1 MDQEKKNAVALMRYS
16 VIAPLITGLS
26 DNYDSLTAFFND
38 ASAKGVLHPDGTV
51 KHYAPGT
58 IEKWYRSYMD
68 GGFDSLIPADRADLG
83 KPRKLDRELQE
94 QIRYFKTNYPR
105 MSASA
110 IYRQLQDNGS
120 IRHGGVSESTVNRY
134 INLIALQ
141 AETTAGRDMR
151 RYERPHINEVWC
163 GDTSA
168 GPYLKT
174 SDGKKHRVFIIALI
188 DDASRFIVGIDVF
201 FNDNF
206 INLMS
211 VMKSAVAKYGR
222 PQMFNFDN
230 GSSFKNK
237 QMELLAA
244 RIGSVVHYDQPYTP
258 TQKAKIERW
267 FRTMKDQWMSSLDIR
282 DFHSLDELRGSL
294 LAYVRRYNQTV
305 HSSLN
310 GMTPQD
316 RFFSESERIKRLPGE
331 LIEGSFLLEIERR
344 VSSDSVIVIE
354 QTEYEVDC
362 RFAKQRIK
370 LRYSPDFKD
379 IFIVEADGTLTPI
392 RLLNKTENAF
402 VKREKIHLCGDNAIQ
417 GGNVLQKGQE

>member
-1 MDQEKKNAVALMRYS
+1 MDQERKNAIALMRYS

-26 DNYDSLTAFFND
+26 DNYDSLTAFFYD

-58 IEKWYRSYMD
+58 IEKWYRNYKD
-68 GGFDSLIPADRADLG
+68 GGFDSLVPTGRADLG
-83 KPRKLDRELQE
+83 KPRKLDHELQE
-94 QIRYFKTNYPR
+94 QIRYLKTNYPR

-120 IRHGGVSESTVNRY
+120 IRHGDVSESTVNRY

-141 AETTAGRDMR
+141 AKTTANQDMR

-163 GDTSA
+163 GDTSV
-168 GPYLKT
+168 GPYLRT
-174 SDGKKHRVFIIALI
+174 PDGRKHRVFIIALI

-222 PQMFNFDN
+222 PQIFNFDN

-282 DFHSLDELRGSL
+282 DFHSLDELRGNLS
-294 LAYVRRYNQTV
+294 AYVHRYNQTV
-305 HSSLN
+305 HSSLK
-310 GMTPQD
+310 GMTPQN
-316 RFFSESERIKRLPGE
+316 RFFSESERIKRLSDE
-331 LIEGSFLLEIERR
+331 QIEGSFLLEIERR
-344 VSSDSVIVIE
+344 VSSDSVIVID

-379 IFIVEADGTLTPI
+379 IFIVEADGTLTPV

-402 VKREKIHLCGDNAIQ
+402 VKRRKIHLCGGD
-417 GGNVLQKGQE
+417 E